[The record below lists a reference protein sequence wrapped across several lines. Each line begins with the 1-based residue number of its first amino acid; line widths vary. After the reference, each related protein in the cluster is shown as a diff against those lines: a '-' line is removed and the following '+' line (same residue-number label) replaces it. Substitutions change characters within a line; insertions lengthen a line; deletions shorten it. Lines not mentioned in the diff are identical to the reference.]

1 MRRRIPYL
9 AIEKLTLGRRP
20 GRRYRPECT
29 PLESRAL
36 LSTFA
41 VRNLNDS
48 GAGSLRAA
56 ISAAEA
62 APGGGTVTFAR
73 RLAGTINLGSPLEI
87 SGNLTIQGPGASAM
101 ALNGQYATQD
111 LVVDAGATASISGL
125 TVTGGFGTAGGG
137 LLNQGNLALANMT
150 FRNNDAGD
158 GGPVPGD
165 LPGTGGAIDN
175 IAGATLTISSSQF
188 TRNYAYNGQGGGAI
202 TNAGS
207 LTLSTSTFTGNTVW
221 YGGIANGPD
230 GAALYNTATAS
241 VDLCTFTANSLNSV
255 DSTGTLTL
263 ARSTITG
270 DGIVGLVCSGTA
282 TIDSCTASGNGAGG
296 GSSVYS
302 DGGVFVSRGGM
313 VTLVNCTLADNQ
325 GAGLMVMRGLTPTV
339 RPTVVAIA
347 ECTIAGNTGTA
358 TSTDTAAA
366 AGINV
371 VGVGTSTQISL
382 HNTILAG
389 NTVVPS
395 GGTALLHDLYSGTMP
410 PQYISFGYN
419 LIQAPGGVTFS
430 GTTAGNI
437 YGVDA
442 KLGPLANNGGPTQTM
457 ALLAGSQA
465 IDAGDPNLTGL
476 PSTDQR
482 GLPRLA
488 HGRIDI
494 GAFEVQ

>member
-1 MRRRIPYL
+1 MPYL
-9 AIEKLTLGRRP
+9 AIDQLTPGRRP

-41 VRNLNDS
+41 VRNLNDT
-48 GAGSLRAA
+48 GPGSLRAA
-56 ISAAEA
+56 ISRAEA
-62 APGGGTVTFAR
+62 APGGGTVTFAS

-87 SGNLTIQGPGASAM
+87 SGNLTIQGPGASAI

-137 LLNQGNLALANMT
+137 LLNQGNLTLANMT
-150 FRNNDAGD
+150 FRNDDAGD
-158 GGPVPGD
+158 GGPVAGD

-175 IAGATLTISSSQF
+175 VAGATLMISSSQF

-202 TNAGS
+202 ANAGS
-207 LTLSTSTFTGNTVW
+207 LTLSTSTFTGNTVR
-221 YGGIANGPD
+221 YGGIADGPD
-230 GAALYNTATAS
+230 GAALYNTAMAN

-255 DSTGTLTL
+255 DSTGALTL
-263 ARSTITG
+263 RRSTITG
-270 DGIVGLVCSGTA
+270 DSMDGVVCSGTA
-282 TIDSCTASGNGAGG
+282 TIDSCTVSGNGAGG

-302 DGGVFVSRGGM
+302 NGGVFVSRGGM
-313 VTLVNCTLADNQ
+313 VTLVNCTLAYNQ
-325 GAGLMVMRGLTPTV
+325 GAGLMVMRGLTATV
-339 RPTVVAIA
+339 RPTVVSIA

-358 TSTDTAAA
+358 PSTDTVAG

-371 VGVGTSTQISL
+371 VGVGLSTQISL
-382 HNTILAG
+382 HNTIVAG

-395 GGTALLHDLYSGTMP
+395 GGTALLHDLYTGTKP
-410 PQYISFGYN
+410 PQYVSLGYN
-419 LIQAPGGVTFS
+419 LIQAAVGVTYS
-430 GTTAGNI
+430 GTTDGNI
-437 YGVDA
+437 YGVDP

-457 ALLAGSQA
+457 ALLAGSAA
-465 IDAGDPNLTGL
+465 IDAGDPNQLGL
-476 PSTDQR
+476 PPIDQR
-482 GLPRLA
+482 GLPRMA